1 MSWCRERGHG
11 SEDGLCGRC
20 RGEGSRALPPQ
31 SLVWLVLNEAAEH
44 GEGGKRPV
52 RGHHV
57 PSSLWGT
64 SSHGSVLVMGL
75 PQPPSTPSPSCR
87 SPVSL

>member
-31 SLVWLVLNEAAEH
+31 SLVWLILNEVAEH

-57 PSSLWGT
+57 PGSLWGT
-64 SSHGSVLVMGL
+64 GSHGSVLATGL
-75 PQPPSTPSPSCR
+75 PQPPSTPSPSCH
-87 SPVSL
+87 SPASL